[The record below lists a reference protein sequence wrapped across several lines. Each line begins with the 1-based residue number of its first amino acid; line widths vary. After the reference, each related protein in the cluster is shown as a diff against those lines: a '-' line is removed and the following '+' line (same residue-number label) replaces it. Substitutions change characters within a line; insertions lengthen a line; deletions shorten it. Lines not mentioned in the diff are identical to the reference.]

1 MKLKELEPQDFI
13 TKFTDTIIDKAK
25 KAKQNEEKY
34 KIYFKKTNYFASI
47 NLEELVFIASN
58 HYHLWL
64 LVYKYMIENSSLRER
79 IFYITSNLND
89 WNLTVTTTQQ
99 NIPYSTPL
107 NMVNYKEFILLVEND
122 ETTMEEIVDEVIDNF
137 LK

>member
-1 MKLKELEPQDFI
+1 
-13 TKFTDTIIDKAK
+13 
-25 KAKQNEEKY
+25 
-34 KIYFKKTNYFASI
+34 
-47 NLEELVFIASN
+47 
-58 HYHLWL
+58 
-64 LVYKYMIENSSLRER
+64 MIENSSLRER

-137 LK
+137 LNNNVFYAKRI